1 MNTFSFSKAFWICE
15 RCKAPLTLFTVQQA
29 IWRVVGSLCNHDWH
43 CYTSAYNYEEA
54 LFAKVRL
61 FSWDTVG
68 LHILVLGIFLFWQTC
83 LIFKVSDRSS
93 KKLILFICSWKRYRW
108 TESTLWDFPT
118 WMIELA
124 SRPQPL
130 YLCKRWSC
138 WLIIIVRSLLFRL
151 WSQFKSNCYK
161 RKEKTTLS

>member
-1 MNTFSFSKAFWICE
+1 MNSFSFSKAFWICE

-43 CYTSAYNYEEA
+43 CYTSAYNYDEA

-61 FSWDTVG
+61 YISVVFSWDTVG

-83 LIFKVSDRSS
+83 LIFKVSDRSP

-108 TESTLWDFPT
+108 TESTFGD
-118 WMIELA
+118 
-124 SRPQPL
+124 
-130 YLCKRWSC
+130 YLSWVSGIAYI
-138 WLIIIVRSLLFRL
+138 WGYQTM
-151 WSQFKSNCYK
+151 W
-161 RKEKTTLS
+161 KTTWHNKYTFQYIQIYIYTKFLWTAHIL